1 MRRVRLGESLVGK
14 VKRLIKKGY
23 ERECQSLI
31 GKVQRMVTAGWMTV
45 MAINMCQSLIGKVQR
60 RTLLINFG
68 ITIWCQS
75 LIGKVQQETP

>member
-45 MAINMCQSLIGKVQR
+45 MAINMCQSLIGKVQQQYLGC
-60 RTLLINFG
+60 LLLLLS
-68 ITIWCQS
+68 TKH
-75 LIGKVQQETP
+75 LIFAMFF

>member
-45 MAINMCQSLIGKVQR
+45 MAINMCQSLIGKVQPKQNR
-60 RTLLINFG
+60 ISMF
-68 ITIWCQS
+68 S
-75 LIGKVQQETP
+75 LCVNPL